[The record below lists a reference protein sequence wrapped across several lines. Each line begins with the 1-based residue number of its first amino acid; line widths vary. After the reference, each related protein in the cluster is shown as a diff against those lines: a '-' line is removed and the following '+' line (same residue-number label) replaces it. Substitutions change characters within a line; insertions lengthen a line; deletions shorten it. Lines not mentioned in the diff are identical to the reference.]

1 MRSCTAPSISGQ
13 ETSRNVDW
21 LVNIIII
28 MKHKTEPPASLHNM
42 KSDSKSDSYFLL
54 LFIFWVSDSHNFKN
68 MVIRFFFPKLQKYA
82 HGKKDN
88 NTKKKK
94 EEEANILLSP
104 HLIL

>member
-54 LFIFWVSDSHNFKN
+54 LFSGSQIHITLKIWLLDSFSPNCKSTL
-68 MVIRFFFPKLQKYA
+68 ME
-82 HGKKDN
+82 KKIIIP
-88 NTKKKK
+88 KKKK